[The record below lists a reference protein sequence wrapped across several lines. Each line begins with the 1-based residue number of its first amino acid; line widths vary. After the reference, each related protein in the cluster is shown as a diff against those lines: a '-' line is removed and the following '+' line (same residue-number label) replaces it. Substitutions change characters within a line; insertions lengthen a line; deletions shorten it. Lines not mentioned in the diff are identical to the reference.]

1 MRLLRKGSGTFSVT
15 PFRVLDVVS
24 DRKRCLTLICE
35 RFPTE
40 SQSRML
46 ARFQFLGLIIVGAAV
61 CGAGPGDLG
70 CGAAVAGGVRPPA
83 RTAGGFTT
91 GYHDPVVA
99 FINDEIR
106 KTWDDNEVR
115 PSRVAD
121 DAEWLRRVFLDIVG
135 HIPPAAEIDAF
146 VRSRDD
152 AKRAEV
158 VERLLAD
165 PDYVHNWTN
174 IWTNLLLGRQT
185 PRRTSREGMEKFLR
199 EAVTRNRPWNQIVH
213 DLLTAEGRD
222 DEDGAVNFLM
232 GQLSGNPNREDY
244 TVEATARS
252 TRLFLGTQVQCTQC
266 HNHPFNEW
274 RQAQFWE
281 FDSFFRQMRR
291 VDHRKTDPDTGLPVD
306 DYSELVW
313 KNYSGPVHFEK
324 RSGVMEVA
332 YPFYED
338 REIDPSPQ
346 TDRRQELAKVLA
358 LEDVGQQVA
367 RAMVNRMWG
376 HFMGFGFTR
385 PVDDMGPHNPPSH
398 PGVLDRLTQE
408 FAAADYDLQQ
418 LIRWIANCEAY
429 HLTSRR
435 HDGNRTDDP
444 AAGEIPLF
452 SHMAVKPFTAEQ
464 LYDSL
469 LVAAQAGG
477 RGASNRDAAGRKTA
491 SRADVG
497 GEMRNEM
504 GAGYAQSAQQ
514 RRQWMREFLLIFGGN
529 EQDEPT
535 NFDGSIPQALMMMN
549 GPLVQQALQ
558 TGTGGTL
565 HAVLSNKQLRSDRQR
580 IRSLY
585 LASLGRRPSRRESTA
600 AQSMIT
606 ASNDK
611 MAAYQDLFWAL
622 LNSNEFVFNH

>member
-1 MRLLRKGSGTFSVT
+1 
-15 PFRVLDVVS
+15 
-24 DRKRCLTLICE
+24 
-35 RFPTE
+35 
-40 SQSRML
+40 ML
-46 ARFQFLGLIIVGAAV
+46 ARSQYFGLIIVGAALVGAV
-61 CGAGPGDLG
+61 CPRAALSGVALSGVALTGGGDT
-70 CGAAVAGGVRPPA
+70 PA
-83 RTAGGFTT
+83 RTVGGFTT

-99 FINDEIR
+99 FINGEIR
-106 KTWDDNEVR
+106 KAWGDNEIR
-115 PSRVAD
+115 PSSVAD
-121 DAEWLRRVFLDIVG
+121 DAEWLRRVSLDIVG
-135 HIPPAAEIDAF
+135 HIPPAADVDAF

-165 PDYVHNWTN
+165 PAYVRNWTN

-185 PRRTSREGMEKFLR
+185 PQRTSRAGMEKFLR
-199 EAVTRNRPWNQIVH
+199 EAFTRNRPWNQIVH
-213 DLLTAEGRD
+213 DLLTAEGRF
-222 DEDGAVNFLM
+222 DENGAVNFLM
-232 GQLSGNPNREDY
+232 GQLSGNPNRENY

-252 TRLFLGTQVQCTQC
+252 TRLFLGMQVQCTQC

-291 VDHRKTDPDTGLPVD
+291 VDHRRTDPGTGRPID

-313 KNYSGPVHFEK
+313 KNSSGPVHFEK
-324 RSGVMEVA
+324 RSGVIEVA
-332 YPFYED
+332 YPRYED

-358 LEDVGQQVA
+358 LEDVGHQVA

-398 PGVLDRLTQE
+398 PAVLDRLTQE
-408 FAAADYDLQQ
+408 FAAAGYDLKQ
-418 LIRWIANCEAY
+418 LIRWLANCEAY
-429 HLTSRR
+429 HLTSRY
-435 HDGNRTDDP
+435 HNGNRIDDP
-444 AAGEIPLF
+444 AAGEMPLF
-452 SHMAVKPFTAEQ
+452 SRMSVKPLTAEQ

-477 RGASNRDAAGRKTA
+477 RGATDRETA
-491 SRADVG
+491 RRVDVG
-497 GEMRNEM
+497 GEMQNEM
-504 GAGYAQSAQQ
+504 GAGYAQSSQQ

-549 GPLVQQALQ
+549 GPLIQRAMQA
-558 TGTGGTL
+558 GAGGTL
-565 HAVLSNKQLRSDRQR
+565 HAVLNNEQLRSDKER

-600 AQSMIT
+600 AQRVIT
-606 ASNDK
+606 ASSDK
-611 MAAYQDLFWAL
+611 RAAYQDLFWAL

>member
-1 MRLLRKGSGTFSVT
+1 
-15 PFRVLDVVS
+15 
-24 DRKRCLTLICE
+24 
-35 RFPTE
+35 
-40 SQSRML
+40 ML
-46 ARFQFLGLIIVGAAV
+46 ARSPFLGIIIVGAALP
-61 CGAGPGDLG
+61 GAVFP
-70 CGAAVAGGVRPPA
+70 GAAFSGVTLISGRHVPA
-83 RTAGGFTT
+83 RTTEGFTS
-91 GYHDPVVA
+91 GYDDPVVA

-106 KTWDDNEVR
+106 TAWEDNEIR

-121 DAEWLRRVFLDIVG
+121 DAEWLRRVSLDIVG
-135 HIPPAAEIDAF
+135 HIPPAAEVDAF
-146 VRSRDD
+146 VRSRDV
-152 AKRAEV
+152 AKRAAV
-158 VERLLAD
+158 VERLLAA

-185 PRRTSREGMEKFLR
+185 PRRTSRGGMEKFLR
-199 EAVTRNRPWNQIVH
+199 EAFTRNRPWNEIVH
-213 DLLTAEGRD
+213 DLLTAEGRF
-222 DEDGAVNFLM
+222 DENGAVNFLM

-244 TVEATARS
+244 TVEATARA
-252 TRLFLGTQVQCTQC
+252 TRLFLGMQVQCTQC

-274 RQAQFWE
+274 RQVQFWE

-291 VDHRKTDPDTGLPVD
+291 VDHRKTDPDTGRPVD

-346 TDRRQELAKVLA
+346 TDRRQELARVMA
-358 LEDVGQQVA
+358 LEDVGHRVA
-367 RAMVNRMWG
+367 RAMVNRVWG

-398 PGVLDRLTQE
+398 PAVLDRLTEE
-408 FAAADYDLQQ
+408 FAAADYDLKQ
-418 LIRWIANCEAY
+418 LIRWITNCEAY
-429 HLTSRR
+429 HLTSRS
-435 HDGNRTDDP
+435 HDGNRSDDP
-444 AAGEIPLF
+444 AAGEMPLF

-477 RGASNRDAAGRKTA
+477 QSAAGGETA
-491 SRADVG
+491 SRVAVG
-497 GEMRNEM
+497 GEMPNRK
-504 GAGYAQSAQQ
+504 GTGFVRSAQQ
-514 RRQWMREFLLIFGGN
+514 RRRWMREFLVIFGGN

-549 GPLVQQALQ
+549 GPLIQQALQ

-565 HAVLSNKQLRSDRQR
+565 DAVLSNERLRSDKQR
-580 IRSLY
+580 IQSLY
-585 LASLGRRPSRRESTA
+585 LASLGRRPSRRELTA
-600 AQSMIT
+600 AQQMI
-606 ASNDK
+606 AANSDK
-611 MAAYQDLFWAL
+611 RAAYQDLFWAL